1 MNKLSILV
9 LVCGLWST
17 PSFAEKVHASWYGP
31 GFENKYTASGDIFI
45 PSLMTVAHK
54 TLPFG
59 TRLKVSHEGKSVVVT
74 VNDRGPF
81 IKGRTLDLSEG
92 AAEKL
97 GCIEK
102 GVCLVDMKVLD

>member
-17 PSFAEKVHASWYGP
+17 PSFAEKVYASWYGP
-31 GFENKYTASGDIFI
+31 GFENKYTASGDVFI

-92 AAEKL
+92 AARKL

-102 GVCLVDMKVLD
+102 GVCLVDMKVLE